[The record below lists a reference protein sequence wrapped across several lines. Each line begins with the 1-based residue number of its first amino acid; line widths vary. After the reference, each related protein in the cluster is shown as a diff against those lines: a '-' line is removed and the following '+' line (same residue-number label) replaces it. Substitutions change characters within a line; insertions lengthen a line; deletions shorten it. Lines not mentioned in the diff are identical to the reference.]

1 MGLSVGHRESLIF
14 SPSVGLV
21 VRNREGIRE
30 VLIVSISV
38 RLIVGRIVCLN
49 AGLSVSII
57 GGLDVFLNIGPGV
70 GLSVIISLVRDM
82 VVIDVV
88 RGAEIPP

>member
-1 MGLSVGHRESLIF
+1 MGLRVVHREGLSTSLSVGVV
-14 SPSVGLV
+14 VGQ
-21 VRNREGIRE
+21 
-30 VLIVSISV
+30 IVILS
-38 RLIVGRIVCLN
+38 
-49 AGLSVSII
+49 AGLSFRMS

-70 GLSVIISLVRDM
+70 GLSVITSLVRDM